1 MYRHKYR
8 LILPFLFPGLALYIT
23 FVVYPYGRSMYVA
36 FTKWRGLMASPKF
49 AGLANFD
56 RMIHDKNFWNALGN
70 NVTYLIFI
78 PLCTIALS
86 LFLAYMLSQGAR
98 FSQFYRVVFFFPQV
112 MSVISIGVLWS
123 YIYHPTMGM
132 LTSILKF
139 LGLEPLFQLLGF
151 ESIPVWMGDP
161 TTAIYCIGAV
171 VIWQSA
177 GFYMVLFLAAMQG
190 IPDSYYEAA
199 SLDGASH
206 WKMFW
211 KITLPLL
218 WEPVRVATVYSG
230 MAAFNMFALTRVMTN
245 AQQGPNRSTD
255 VLATYLYEQAFQS
268 SRFGYATAIAVSLFV
283 ITLTLSLGFLYLTPR
298 EQLEYS

>member
-8 LILPFLFPGLALYIT
+8 LIIPFLCPALALYIT

-36 FTKWRGLMASPKF
+36 FTKWRGLMAAPKF
-49 AGLANFD
+49 AGLSNFA
-56 RMIHDKNFWNALGN
+56 RMIGDKYFWNALGN
-70 NVTYLIFI
+70 NITYLILI
-78 PLCTIALS
+78 PLSTIALS
-86 LFLAYMLSQGAR
+86 LFLAFMLSQGAR
-98 FSQFYRVVFFFPQV
+98 FSQFYRVIFFFPQV

-123 YIYHPTMGM
+123 YVYHPTIGM

-139 LGLEPLFQLLGF
+139 LRLEPLFQLLGF
-151 ESIPVWMGDP
+151 DSIPVWMGDP
-161 TTAIYCIGAV
+161 KTALYCIGAV

-199 SLDGASH
+199 SLDGASR

-218 WEPVRVATVYSG
+218 WDAVRVASVYSG

-268 SRFGYATAIAVSLFV
+268 SRFGYATAIAVSLFL
-283 ITLTLSLGFLYLTPR
+283 ITLTFSMVFLHLTPR
-298 EQLEYS
+298 EKLEYS

>member
-8 LILPFLFPGLALYIT
+8 LIIPFLCPALLVYIT

-36 FTKWRGLMASPKF
+36 FTQWRGLAASPKF
-49 AGLANFD
+49 AGLTNFT
-56 RMIHDKNFWNALGN
+56 RMIHDRYFWNALGN
-70 NVTYLIFI
+70 NITYVIFI

-86 LFLAYMLSQGAR
+86 LFLAFMLSQGAR
-98 FSQFYRVVFFFPQV
+98 FSRFYRVIFFFPQV

-123 YIYHPTMGM
+123 YVYHPRIGM
-132 LTSILKF
+132 LTSLLKF
-139 LGLEPLFQLLGF
+139 SRLEPFFRLLGF

-161 TTAIYCIGAV
+161 RTALYCIAAV

-190 IPDSYYEAA
+190 IPETYYEASA
-199 SLDGASH
+199 LDGASG
-206 WKMFW
+206 WQMFW

-218 WEPVRVATVYSG
+218 WDTVRVAFVYSG
-230 MAAFNMFALTRVMTN
+230 LAAFNMFALTRVMTN

-255 VLATYLYEQAFQS
+255 VLSTYLYEQAFQS

-283 ITLTLSLGFLYLTPR
+283 MTLTLSVVFLHLTPR
-298 EQLEYS
+298 EELEYA

>member
-8 LILPFLFPGLALYIT
+8 LIIPFLFPALVLYIT

-36 FTKWRGLMASPKF
+36 FTKWRGLTASPRF

-70 NVTYLIFI
+70 NVTYVILI

-86 LFLAYMLSQGAR
+86 LFLAFMLSQGAR
-98 FSQFYRVVFFFPQV
+98 FSKIYRVVFFFPQV

-123 YIYHPTMGM
+123 YVYHPTIGM

-139 LGLEPLFQLLGF
+139 LRLEPFFQLLGF

-161 TTAIYCIGAV
+161 RTAIYCIGAV

-190 IPDSYYEAA
+190 IPETYYEASA
-199 SLDGASH
+199 LDGASR
-206 WKMFW
+206 WQMFW

-218 WEPVRVATVYSG
+218 WDTIRVALVYSG
-230 MAAFNMFALTRVMTN
+230 IAAFNMFALTRVMTN

-255 VLATYLYEQAFQS
+255 VLSTYLYEQAFQS
-268 SRFGYATAIAVSLFV
+268 SRFGYATAIAVSLFL
-283 ITLTLSLGFLYLTPR
+283 ITLTLSVVFLHLTPR
-298 EQLEYS
+298 EELEYS

>member
-8 LILPFLFPGLALYIT
+8 LIIPFLFPALALYIT

-36 FTKWRGLMASPKF
+36 FTKWRGLTVAPKF
-49 AGLANFD
+49 AGLANFS
-56 RMIHDKNFWNALGN
+56 RMIGDKYFWNALGN
-70 NVTYLIFI
+70 NITYLIFI

-86 LFLAYMLSQGAR
+86 LFLAFMLSQGAR
-98 FSQFYRVVFFFPQV
+98 FSQVYRVIFFFPQV

-123 YIYHPTMGM
+123 YVYHPTIGM

-139 LGLEPLFQLLGF
+139 FRLEPLFQLLGF

-161 TTAIYCIGAV
+161 KTALYCIGAV

-199 SLDGASH
+199 SLDGASR

-218 WEPVRVATVYSG
+218 WDSVRVASVYSG

-255 VLATYLYEQAFQS
+255 VLATYLYEKAFQS
-268 SRFGYATAIAVSLFV
+268 SRFGYATAIAVSLFL
-283 ITLTLSLGFLYLTPR
+283 ITLTFSMVFLHLTPR
-298 EQLEYS
+298 EKLEYS